1 MTKHDAMYAFFS
13 PKIEELLKNVLK
25 FNFSEESKDTVAFTT
40 QYSDKVRRRFVRAA
54 EKEYGFAIV
63 ITKSYSTEDDDL
75 NLQAMNFAQAFM
87 DWVDEQDKIKN
98 YPGFPENCQITKLE
112 TLQNMPNLAGVN
124 IKEGLARYMLQCRL
138 IYREKERR
146 A

>member
-13 PKIEELLKNVLK
+13 PKIEELLENVLK
-25 FNFSEESKDTVAFTT
+25 FNFSAESKDTVAFTT
-40 QYSDKVRRRFVRAA
+40 QYSDKIRRRFVRAA

-63 ITKSYSTEDDDL
+63 ITKSYSIEDDDL

-87 DWVDEQDKIKN
+87 DWVDEQDKKKN
-98 YPGFPENCQITKLE
+98 YPEFPENCQIIKLE
-112 TLQNMPNLAGVN
+112 TLQNMPNLAGINV
-124 IKEGLARYMLQCRL
+124 KEGLARYMLQCRL
-138 IYREKERR
+138 IYHEKEIR

>member
-13 PKIEELLKNVLK
+13 PKIEELLENVLK
-25 FNFSEESKDTVAFTT
+25 FNFSAESKDTVAFTT
-40 QYSDKVRRRFVRAA
+40 QYSDKLRRRFVRAA

-63 ITKSYSTEDDDL
+63 ITKSYSIEDDDL

-87 DWVDEQDKIKN
+87 DWVDEQDKKKN
-98 YPGFPENCQITKLE
+98 YPEFPENCQIIKLE
-112 TLQNMPNLAGVN
+112 TLQNMPNLAGINV
-124 IKEGLARYMLQCRL
+124 KEGLARYMLQCRL
-138 IYREKERR
+138 IYHEKEIR

>member
-25 FNFSEESKDTVAFTT
+25 FNFSAESKDTVAFTT
-40 QYSDKVRRRFVRAA
+40 QYSDKIRRRFVRAV

-87 DWVDEQDKIKN
+87 DWVDEQDKMKN
-98 YPGFPENCQITKLE
+98 YPEFPENCQITRLE

-124 IKEGLARYMLQCRL
+124 IKEGIARYMLQCRL
-138 IYREKERR
+138 IYREKEIR

>member
-25 FNFSEESKDTVAFTT
+25 FNFSAESKDTVAFTT
-40 QYSDKVRRRFVRAA
+40 QYSDKIRRRFVRAA

-87 DWVDEQDKIKN
+87 DWVDEQDKKKN
-98 YPGFPENCQITKLE
+98 YPEFPANCQIIKLE
-112 TLQNMPNLAGVN
+112 TLQNMPNLAGINV
-124 IKEGLARYMLQCRL
+124 KEGLARYMLQCRL
-138 IYREKERR
+138 IYHEKEIR